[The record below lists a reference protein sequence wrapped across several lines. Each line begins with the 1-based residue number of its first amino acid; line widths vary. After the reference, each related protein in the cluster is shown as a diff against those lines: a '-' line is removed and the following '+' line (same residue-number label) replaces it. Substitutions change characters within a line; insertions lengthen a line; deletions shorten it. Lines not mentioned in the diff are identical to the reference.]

1 MKESRSLWNEDE
13 LLSQLEEAQ
22 DYIEQLQDDN
32 DNLSRAFEIKKQELT
47 ELKQTSSS
55 EISKLQSAL
64 QQAQKKIQ
72 EQRDQIVK
80 LNGAD
85 LILKDNE
92 KLKSENER
100 IVNENAKLVSENDRV
115 MKEAALTV
123 EAGKLQIQKKE
134 EELQVQINAA
144 REAEARASE
153 KESTVDAIIK
163 SREHLVRME
172 TAAQMIETEFRCRIE
187 TERRCQ
193 KESDRRLN
201 DYRREWEDDRIH
213 LTRIIIIAGLYS
225 LALTA
230 AQIIQWIF

>member
-1 MKESRSLWNEDE
+1 MC
-13 LLSQLEEAQ
+13 
-22 DYIEQLQDDN
+22 
-32 DNLSRAFEIKKQELT
+32 
-47 ELKQTSSS
+47 
-55 EISKLQSAL
+55 
-64 QQAQKKIQ
+64 
-72 EQRDQIVK
+72 
-80 LNGAD
+80 
-85 LILKDNE
+85 
-92 KLKSENER
+92 
-100 IVNENAKLVSENDRV
+100 
-115 MKEAALTV
+115 
-123 EAGKLQIQKKE
+123 QIQKKE

-144 REAEARASE
+144 REAETRASE

-172 TAAQMIETEFRCRIE
+172 TAAQMIE

-225 LALTA
+225 LTLTA

>member
-1 MKESRSLWNEDE
+1 MTESRNLWNEDE

-32 DNLSRAFEIKKQELT
+32 GNLSRAFEIKKQELT

-92 KLKSENER
+92 KLKSENKR

-115 MKEAALTV
+115 MKEAALAV

>member
-1 MKESRSLWNEDE
+1 MTESRNLWNEDE

-32 DNLSRAFEIKKQELT
+32 GNLSRAFEIKKQELT

-92 KLKSENER
+92 KLKSENKR
-100 IVNENAKLVSENDRV
+100 IVNKNAKLVSENDRV
-115 MKEAALTV
+115 MKEAALAV

>member
-1 MKESRSLWNEDE
+1 MTESRNLWNEDE

-32 DNLSRAFEIKKQELT
+32 GNLSRAFEIKKQELT

-92 KLKSENER
+92 KLKSENKR

-115 MKEAALTV
+115 MKEAALAV

-144 REAEARASE
+144 REAETRASE

>member
-1 MKESRSLWNEDE
+1 MTESRNLWNEDE

-92 KLKSENER
+92 KLKSENKR

-115 MKEAALTV
+115 MKEVALAV

-172 TAAQMIETEFRCRIE
+172 TAAQMIETEFRCRVE

>member
-92 KLKSENER
+92 KLKSENNR
-100 IVNENAKLVSENDRV
+100 IANDNAKLMSENDRI
-115 MKEAALTV
+115 MKEAAHVV
-123 EAGKLQIQKKE
+123 EADKIQLQKKE
-134 EELQVQINAA
+134 TELQAQINAA
-144 REAEARASE
+144 MEAEARARE
-153 KESTVDAIIK
+153 KEATVDDIIK
-163 SREHLVRME
+163 SRESLARSE
-172 TAAQMIETEFRCRIE
+172 AAIQMIETEF
-187 TERRCQ
+187 RCQ

-201 DYRREWEDDRIH
+201 DYRREWEDERIH
-213 LTRIIIIAGLYS
+213 LTRIIVIAGLYS
-225 LALTA
+225 LTLTA
-230 AQIIQWIF
+230 VQIIQWIF